1 MAFQKVT
8 YVDNVTVIGAQNLND
23 IQNEFDNKLDN
34 NFGAANAGKFL
45 MVGNNGKVTAV
56 SLQSAAG
63 VSF

>member
-8 YVDNVTVIGAQNLND
+8 YVDGVTVIGAQNLND
-23 IQNEFDNKLDN
+23 IQDEFDNKLDN

-45 MVGNNGKVTAV
+45 TVGNDGEVTAV
-56 SLQSAAG
+56 SLESAAG